1 MTTRRTLPLTFAAV
15 ALLASPSALA
25 AVVEVPG
32 VPATPGFNLFR
43 NDGALDGATKL
54 ETPPAV
60 AMKAGGVALVF
71 EGTTLVEIAKE
82 LGGDIQHAGDAGDST
97 YWLCYTQPGSATTP
111 AAIVWFQSG
120 EMGGERHTLAALA
133 VETAPEALPPECVV
147 PKKALDLETGLPGL
161 GAKVA
166 DLTTAYGPAAPKN
179 DILMYTHEG
188 AITEGDLKGGIVL
201 SFLGYQL
208 SGDLVSA
215 YQIGQMSSN

>member
-1 MTTRRTLPLTFAAV
+1 MTTRRALST
-15 ALLASPSALA
+15 LLAATLLA
-25 AVVEVPG
+25 ATAASATVVEVPG

-43 NDGALDGATKL
+43 NDGALDAATKL

-60 AMKAGGVALVF
+60 AMKAGGMALVF
-71 EGTTLVEIAKE
+71 EGTTLVEIARE

-120 EMGGERHTLAALA
+120 EMGGADHTLAALA
-133 VETAPEALPPECVV
+133 VETAPAALPPECVV

-166 DLTTAYGPAAPKN
+166 DLATAYGPATPKG

-188 AITEGDLKGGIVL
+188 AIAEGDLKGGVVL
-201 SFLGYQL
+201 TFLGYQL
-208 SGDLVSA
+208 EGDLVSA
-215 YQIGQMSSN
+215 YQFGQISAN